1 VEHSSYPKRKRRNH
15 MIFASDLSLPVSPI
29 QLADSSWLV
38 SEMGV
43 DRGCVSHISADG
55 QTKQIIFKTIQ
66 PNGLLLDKDGTIW
79 VANVDPPSLVRITM
93 DGRLMEVASA
103 FDGRRVLFGNDLA
116 YGPDGALYFTDSG
129 ILVSELLSPDKKSR
143 RTDVQPDGR
152 IYRIDLTTKQSKLLD
167 SGMGFANGM
176 AFGPRGDLYVTDTL
190 TGIVYR
196 YRWENGQVNQAREY
210 FANVIDPEGER
221 QGPLGPPGP
230 DGIKVDSNGNCY
242 VAVLGQSHI
251 CVLSPEGAVVKR
263 IRTQGHLPT
272 NVAFGPEGSWK
283 LYISEAE
290 FGVIELHE
298 SDADGFAFA
307 QP

>member
-1 VEHSSYPKRKRRNH
+1 

-55 QTKQIIFKTIQ
+55 RTKQVIFKTIQ
-66 PNGLLLDKDGTIW
+66 PNGLLMDKDGTIW
-79 VANVDPPSLVRITM
+79 VANVDPPSLIRITI
-93 DGRLMEVASA
+93 DGRVMEVASA
-103 FDGRRVLFGNDLA
+103 FDGRPVLFGNDLA

-143 RTDVQPDGR
+143 RTDVEVDGR
-152 IYRIDLTTKQSKLLD
+152 IYRIDLKTRQSKLLD
-167 SGMGFANGM
+167 SGLGFANGM

-210 FANVIDPEGER
+210 FANVIDPEGEK

-230 DGIKVDSNGNCY
+230 DGIKVDSKGNCY

-251 CVLSPEGAVVKR
+251 CVLSPEGDVVKR
-263 IRTQGHLPT
+263 IKTQGHLPT
-272 NVAFGPEGSWK
+272 NVAFGPKGSGR

-290 FGVIELHE
+290 FGNIELHE
-298 SDADGFAFA
+298 IDADGFAFA
-307 QP
+307 QF

>member
-1 VEHSSYPKRKRRNH
+1 

-38 SEMGV
+38 SEMGI

-55 QTKQIIFKTIQ
+55 RTKRVVAKTGQ
-66 PNGLLLDKDGTIW
+66 PNGLLMDKDGTIW
-79 VANVDPPSLVRITM
+79 VANVDPPSLIRLTM
-93 DGRLMEVASA
+93 DGRVEETITTCGGKPL
-103 FDGRRVLFGNDLA
+103 LFGNDLA

-143 RTDVQPDGR
+143 RTDVEVDGR
-152 IYRIDLTTKQSKLLD
+152 IYRIDLKTRQSKLLD
-167 SGMGFANGM
+167 SGLGFANGM
-176 AFGPRGDLYVTDTL
+176 AFGPHGDLYVTDTL
-190 TGIVYR
+190 SGIVYR
-196 YRWENGQVNQAREY
+196 YQWENGQVSQTREY
-210 FANVIDPEGER
+210 FANVIDPEGEK

-230 DGIKVDSNGNCY
+230 DGIKVDLKGNCY

-263 IRTQGHLPT
+263 IKTQGHMAT
-272 NVAFGPEGSWK
+272 NVAFGPKGSGK
-283 LYISEAE
+283 LYVSETE

-298 SDADGFAFA
+298 IDVDGFAFA
-307 QP
+307 QS